1 MLLAS
6 NLTKSTAEAW
16 RRYVSHL
23 MTQNHMNDVYNKLVA
38 NMGGHSAID
47 ENTRELI
54 FTLAKIVTEERT
66 LQDIVDR
73 EGMVYTTHGDKGQ
86 TYIKSRPEY
95 IELQRLR
102 DKKRAY
108 IKALGISSG
117 EAEDPDFA

>member
-1 MLLAS
+1 MSNTFDTLLS
-6 NLTKSTAEAW
+6 
-16 RRYVSHL
+16 
-23 MTQNHMNDVYNKLVA
+23 
-38 NMGGHSAID
+38 NMGGASAVD

-54 FTLAKIVTEERT
+54 FTLSKIIDEERT

-73 EGMVYTTHGDKGQ
+73 EGMTYTTQGDKGQ
-86 TYIKSRPEY
+86 TMHKTRPEY

-117 EAEDPDFA
+117 EAEDPDFV

>member
-1 MLLAS
+1 
-6 NLTKSTAEAW
+6 
-16 RRYVSHL
+16 

-117 EAEDPDFA
+117 EADDPDFA